1 MTNVSRYEYEGARGV
16 SPEGLGGK
24 SRTPEIKNTKDKEWE
39 L

>member
-24 SRTPEIKNTKDKEWE
+24 SRMAEIKNAKDKECE